1 MLKQWMPLCLAA
13 LIGLSALEPVEAAQ
27 PRPGVS
33 TNPLG
38 SPIRRI
44 NPNSRQGTVPSNPAQ
59 RQGQQAMPP
68 RQAPTLE
75 NRGIGNG
82 QPASPAYSQPARP
95 LANPAYARPT
105 PEAPR

>member
-1 MLKQWMPLCLAA
+1 MLKQWMSLCLVA
-13 LIGLSALEPVEAAQ
+13 LIGLGALAPVEAAQ

-33 TNPLG
+33 SNPLG

-59 RQGQQAMPP
+59 RQGQQTVPP

-82 QPASPAYSQPARP
+82 QPSGPPYSQPNGLPNSPPYVRP
-95 LANPAYARPT
+95 
-105 PEAPR
+105 APDLQR